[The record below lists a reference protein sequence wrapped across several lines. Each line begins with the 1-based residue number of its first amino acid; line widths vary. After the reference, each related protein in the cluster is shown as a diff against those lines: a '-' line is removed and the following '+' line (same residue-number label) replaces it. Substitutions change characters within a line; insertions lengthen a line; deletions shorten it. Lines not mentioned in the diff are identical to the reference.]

1 MAGRGPAPTEAG
13 RLAGH
18 GAAKA
23 RESGTEKIDAKVAK
37 QPPLPSFTVTWVDED
52 GVTRSAKFRWP
63 AQTRSWWK
71 MWSESELSKKFTA
84 NDWSELLDTARLH
97 AAYWSGDLKVAS
109 ELRLR
114 TAKFGATPEDRARLG
129 IQFTF
134 ADPAANSK
142 PTPPHATGSRARRGP
157 LRAVPDSA

>member
-1 MAGRGPAPTEAG
+1 MAGKGPSPTEAS

-23 RESGTEKIDAKVAK
+23 RESGTQKIDTRVAK
-37 QPPLPSFTVTWVDED
+37 QPALPSFTVTWIDEN
-52 GVTRSAKFRWP
+52 GVTHSAKFQWP
-63 AQTRSWWK
+63 AQTRAWWK
-71 MWSESELSKKFTA
+71 MWADSALSKKFTA

-134 ADPAANSK
+134 PEDEPKKSAA
-142 PTPPHATGSRARRGP
+142 PQATGARARRGP
-157 LRAVPDSA
+157 LHAVPDSA